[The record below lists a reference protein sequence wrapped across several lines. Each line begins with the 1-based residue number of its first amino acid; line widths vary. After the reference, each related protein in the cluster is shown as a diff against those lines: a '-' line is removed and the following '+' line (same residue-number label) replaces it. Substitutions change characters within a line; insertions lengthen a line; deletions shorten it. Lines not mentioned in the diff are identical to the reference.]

1 MQNDIAE
8 TDLYAGLR
16 RAEATL
22 PASAY
27 LDTGAYQR
35 DLEAIW
41 YRSWIH
47 VCREA
52 DIAEPLAYRVF
63 TIGSQEILVVRDE
76 TGTLRAFHNTCRHRG
91 SQLCAAE
98 SGRLKARLLTC
109 PYHAWSYSLRG
120 DLVRVPSKTLP
131 EGFDK
136 ADFPLHAVSLSIWRG
151 LVFVNLDPDAGDGV
165 AGMFDPES
173 ADLSNWPLESLV
185 SGHVFSK
192 VMNCNWKIFW
202 DNFNECLHC
211 PGVHKHLSQLVP
223 IYGRGIMARHDD
235 PDWARHADNDA
246 PEFSGRLRAGA
257 ETWSADGHA
266 HGTQFAGLTD
276 AERAAGQSYAMSL
289 PSMFVVGHVDYVRIV
304 RLLPLGPERTQLTAE
319 WLFPEI
325 PDDAALDNIVSFG
338 VQVLEE
344 DSGVCE
350 INQKG
355 LHSRRFEAGVLM
367 PEEYELYRF
376 HEWVRARHRALD
388 ALTSTSADSAR

>member
-1 MQNDIAE
+1 MQHDIAE
-8 TDLYAGLR
+8 NDLYSGLR

-47 VCREA
+47 VCRDA

-98 SGRLKARLLTC
+98 KGKFKARLLTC

-120 DLVRVPSKTLP
+120 DLLRVPSKTLP

-151 LVFVNLDPDAGDGV
+151 LVFVNLDPEAGGSI
-165 AGMFDPES
+165 AGTFDPAS

-223 IYGRGIMARHDD
+223 IYGRGLMARHDD

-246 PEFSGRLRAGA
+246 PEFSGRLRSGA

-266 HGTQFAGLTD
+266 HGPQFAGLTD
-276 AERAAGQSYAMSL
+276 AERAAGQSYAMNM
-289 PSMFVVGHVDYVRIV
+289 PSMFIVGHVDYVRIV

-319 WLFPEI
+319 WLFPEM
-325 PDDAALDNIVSFG
+325 PDAAALDNIVSFG
-338 VQVLEE
+338 IQVLEE
-344 DSGVCE
+344 DAGVCE